1 MALRREGVV
10 AVGCRLLSLRV
21 GLREFHAMLREAR
34 AKPVWRLWNER
45 DLAMA
50 WDLLLGVSVKSVDT

>member
-1 MALRREGVV
+1 MLGRECWGVT
-10 AVGCRLLSLRV
+10 GWWLHGSRG
-21 GLREFHAMLREAR
+21 GLRDFHAPLRELR